1 MTPSTERAKA
11 EAPTSDPQ
19 TSDPKTSD
27 AQTPQPG
34 MEAGPGKKLR
44 IAAVGDLHVG
54 ETSHRVYRDLFDQ
67 VHEEADVLCLCGD
80 LVNFGKT
87 VEVENLLEDLRACR
101 IPMVGVLGNH
111 EHECG
116 QPQEVIRMLTEAGVK
131 MLTGEAYEIDGVGF
145 AGGKGFVGG
154 FGRYMLSS
162 FGEASIKT
170 FVNEAVEDANLI
182 ENSIRTLRTE
192 RSVVLLHYA
201 PVVDTVIGE
210 PPEIHAFLGSS
221 RLAEVVDRYENVK
234 LVLHG
239 HAHRGAPEGRTARG
253 VPVYNVALPV
263 LRTMGDTPYRVFEV

>member
-1 MTPSTERAKA
+1 MTRSPEDASI
-11 EAPTSDPQ
+11 AP
-19 TSDPKTSD
+19 

-34 MEAGPGKKLR
+34 MGPGPAKKLR
-44 IAAVGDLHVG
+44 VAAVGDLHVG
-54 ETSHRVYRDLFDQ
+54 ETTRGAFRELFER
-67 VHEEADVLCLCGD
+67 VHEDADVLCLCGD

-87 VEVENLLEDLRACR
+87 AEVENLLEDLRTCR

-116 QPQEVIRMLTEAGVK
+116 QADEVTRMLTDTGVH
-131 MLTGEAYEIDGVGF
+131 MLTGEAFEIENVGF

-162 FGEASIKT
+162 FGEAAVKT
-170 FVNEAVEDANLI
+170 FVHEAVEDANLI

-192 RSVVLLHYA
+192 RSVVLLHYS
-201 PVVDTVIGE
+201 PVVDTVMGE

-221 RLAEVVDRYENVK
+221 RLGEVVDRYENVK
-234 LVLHG
+234 LVVHG

-263 LRTMGDTPYRVFEV
+263 LRTLGDKPYRVFEV

>member
-1 MTPSTERAKA
+1 MAQTPN
-11 EAPTSDPQ
+11 
-19 TSDPKTSD
+19 D

-34 MEAGPGKKLR
+34 LEPGPGKKMR
-44 IAAVGDLHVG
+44 VAAVGDLHVG
-54 ETSHRVYRDLFDQ
+54 ETSERAYRDLFERVADD
-67 VHEEADVLCLCGD
+67 ADVLCLCGD
-80 LVNFGKT
+80 LTNYGKT
-87 VEVENLLEDLRACR
+87 GEVERLLEDLRLCK

-116 QPQEVIRMLTEAGVK
+116 QPDHVVQMLCDAGVK
-131 MLTGEAYEIDGVGF
+131 MLTGQAYEIDGVGF

-162 FGEASIKT
+162 FGEDSIKR
-170 FVNEAVEDANLI
+170 FVQEAVEDANLI

-201 PVVDTVIGE
+201 PVVETVIGE

-221 RLAEVVDRYENVK
+221 RLAETIDRYDNVS
-234 LVLHG
+234 LVVHG
-239 HAHRGAPEGRTARG
+239 HAHRGGPEGRTHRG

-263 LRTMGDTPYRVFEV
+263 LRTLGEVPYRVFEV

>member
-1 MTPSTERAKA
+1 
-11 EAPTSDPQ
+11 
-19 TSDPKTSD
+19 
-27 AQTPQPG
+27 
-34 MEAGPGKKLR
+34 
-44 IAAVGDLHVG
+44 
-54 ETSHRVYRDLFDQ
+54 
-67 VHEEADVLCLCGD
+67 
-80 LVNFGKT
+80 
-87 VEVENLLEDLRACR
+87 
-101 IPMVGVLGNH
+101 
-111 EHECG
+111 
-116 QPQEVIRMLTEAGVK
+116 MLAEAGVK

-162 FGEASIKT
+162 FGETSIKT

-263 LRTMGDTPYRVFEV
+263 LRTLGDTPYRVFEV

>member
-1 MTPSTERAKA
+1 MTDAVP
-11 EAPTSDPQ
+11 DPQ
-19 TSDPKTSD
+19 TT
-27 AQTPQPG
+27 QPG
-34 MEAGPGKKLR
+34 LEPGPAKTLR
-44 IAAVGDLHVG
+44 VAAVGDLHVG
-54 ETSHRVYRDLFDQ
+54 ETTEHRYRYLFERVSDD
-67 VHEEADVLCLCGD
+67 ADVLCLCGD
-80 LVNFGKT
+80 LTNYGKT
-87 VEVENLLEDLRACR
+87 PEVERLLEDLKLCK

-116 QPQEVIRMLTEAGVK
+116 QPEVVTKMLTDAGVK

-162 FGEASIKT
+162 FGEASVKT

-234 LVLHG
+234 LVVHG

-263 LRTMGDTPYRVFEV
+263 LRALGDTPYRVFEV